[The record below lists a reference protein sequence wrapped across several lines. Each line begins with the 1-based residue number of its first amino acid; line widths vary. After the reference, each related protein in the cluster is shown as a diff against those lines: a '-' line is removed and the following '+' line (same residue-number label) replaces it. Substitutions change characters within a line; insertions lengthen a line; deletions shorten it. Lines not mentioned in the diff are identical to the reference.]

1 MATAKK
7 SSSNKSPSTRKGGG
21 YAYGLLRGRW
31 VQLALVLAV
40 AVAAL
45 LYFYSTPLLGYSR
58 TGAAYGAHVACSC
71 RYIGGR
77 DMGSC
82 KGDMEDGMSLVF
94 LSDNP
99 EAKSVTARVPL
110 LASATARYRDGWGCV
125 LDKWDD

>member
-7 SSSNKSPSTRKGGG
+7 SSSNKSPFTRKGGG

-45 LYFYSTPLLGYSR
+45 FYFYSTPLLGYSR

-82 KGDMEDGMSLVF
+82 KGDMEDGMSLVL